1 MNVPRSLSRSPKR
14 ETYPETPPSSRLIC
28 TNSPSFRKLYM
39 PEMSSAGGG
48 PWGRAT
54 VTFGSDVGLPVW
66 PMAGMHAARRTKTSA
81 MILSVVIEFLKSII
95 ASTGRK
101 DQVSKV
107 HRKNKNQ
114 NLAAI
119 QTTLP
124 KVKARNFRNLFR
136 QRPYISLHGSTEVS
150 GPPMFCKLRERLQVN
165 G

>member
-39 PEMSSAGGG
+39 PEMSAAGGG
-48 PWGRAT
+48 PWGRAS
-54 VTFGSDVGLPVW
+54 VTFGSDVALPLW
-66 PMAGMHAARRTKTSA
+66 PMAGVDAARRTKHSA

-107 HRKNKNQ
+107 HRNNKNQ
-114 NLAAI
+114 NLVAI
-119 QTTLP
+119 PNALP
-124 KVKARNFRNLFR
+124 KVKARNSRNLFR
-136 QRPYISLHGSTEVS
+136 QRPYISLHSSTDVS
-150 GPPMFCKLRERLQVN
+150 GSPVFCRFVN
-165 G
+165 ECK